1 MFSYGNKNAYTAYGM
16 VNNPTKIYFGN
27 DNGWLPLYTA
37 IFQAGYPTINNLKK
51 IRLMIT
57 PYDGKGGNYA
67 KGIRRRIWIND
78 VLVIDDWNGGDI
90 WQGTHDGLPYDFG
103 IDSGTGM
110 ITCNTFVAD
119 PNYWNYS
126 IPSET
131 ENEIIFYDDFDQAD
145 GLDYDSWSHVPYG
158 TAAWQIYMSGSP
170 DQAYVKDGKLILTI
184 EKKEGQVVSGGI
196 KTQGKKWFNNC
207 RIEVCARFVEDAGS
221 IGQAIWLMPEP
232 AYQIYPGWPHG
243 GEIDIMEHSY
253 LNDYVQQTLHSHYI
267 DIHQETPSGKAAY
280 AGYNKGTFNVYS
292 ADLTDEEI
300 VFYTNDKETMRYA
313 NQHLPNESELMQWP
327 FRGQYYLILSI
338 GAAGRSEVQ
347 DADIPS
353 FMEIDWVRVTR
364 LGN

>member
-1 MFSYGNKNAYTAYGM
+1 
-16 VNNPTKIYFGN
+16 
-27 DNGWLPLYTA
+27 
-37 IFQAGYPTINNLKK
+37 
-51 IRLMIT
+51 
-57 PYDGKGGNYA
+57 
-67 KGIRRRIWIND
+67 
-78 VLVIDDWNGGDI
+78 
-90 WQGTHDGLPYDFG
+90 
-103 IDSGTGM
+103 
-110 ITCNTFVAD
+110 
-119 PNYWNYS
+119 
-126 IPSET
+126 
-131 ENEIIFYDDFDQAD
+131 
-145 GLDYDSWSHVPYG
+145 
-158 TAAWQIYMSGSP
+158 
-170 DQAYVKDGKLILTI
+170 
-184 EKKEGQVVSGGI
+184 
-196 KTQGKKWFNNC
+196 
-207 RIEVCARFVEDAGS
+207 
-221 IGQAIWLMPEP
+221 MPEP

-280 AGYNKGTFNVYS
+280 ADYNKGTFNVYS

-353 FMEIDWVRVTR
+353 FMEVDWVRVTR

>member
-1 MFSYGNKNAYTAYGM
+1 MNLRIRMNMKINALLLGALSVLTAACSSDSPGEPADDALLKSFVLTIGELNYHADIDPDDHTARIGEIQYGGQISGVDYRLAEGATIAPDPKSLVGEWPESQEFAVSKEGRSENYTVYLSAY
-16 VNNPTKIYFGN
+16 V
-27 DNGWLPLYTA
+27 
-37 IFQAGYPTINNLKK
+37 
-51 IRLMIT
+51 
-57 PYDGKGGNYA
+57 A
-67 KGIRRRIWIND
+67 KW
-78 VLVIDDWNGGDI
+78 
-90 WQGTHDGLPYDFG
+90 PE
-103 IDSGTGM
+103 
-110 ITCNTFVAD
+110 A
-119 PNYWNYS
+119 
-126 IPSET
+126 

-184 EKKEGQVVSGGI
+184 EKKDGKVVSGGI

-353 FMEIDWVRVTR
+353 FMEVDWVRVTR